1 MLLGYSLDK
10 CLHLFG
16 KGPSK
21 IAAAQQL
28 RGAPTKEASVGGR
41 INGMG

>member
-16 KGPSK
+16 KGSSK
-21 IAAAQQL
+21 IAAATMGSNQGGQQ
-28 RGAPTKEASVGGR
+28 E
-41 INGMG
+41 II